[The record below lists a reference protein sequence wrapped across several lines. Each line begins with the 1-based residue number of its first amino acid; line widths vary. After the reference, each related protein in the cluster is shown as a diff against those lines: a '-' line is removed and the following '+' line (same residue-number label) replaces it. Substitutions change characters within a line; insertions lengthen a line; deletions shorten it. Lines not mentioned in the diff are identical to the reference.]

1 MSVCRSQFGYLSQLQ
16 EELTAEHPALNINL
30 LAINKI
36 GAESG
41 VAQAST
47 HSNCPLSA
55 AGDPICPLPI
65 VNDTETDLIWDN
77 WGGDW
82 RDVFILDTT
91 NATIEVYNLTQHN
104 LSDPVHYAE
113 LQNRL
118 TLPPLSQC

>member
-1 MSVCRSQFGYLSQLQ
+1 M
-16 EELTAEHPALNINL
+16 
-30 LAINKI
+30 
-36 GAESG
+36 
-41 VAQAST
+41 
-47 HSNCPLSA
+47 
-55 AGDPICPLPI
+55 PI

-113 LQNRL
+113 LKQKL
-118 TLPPLSQC
+118 IDAATP